1 MTLLRERG
9 AEHRV
14 SNAEL
19 LFDLVYVFAVTQL
32 SHYLI
37 HQPTVEDALQAAI
50 LLGLVWEAWAYTMW
64 VTNWLDP
71 ETVPVRA
78 MLFAT
83 ALASLVLS
91 LAIPEAFVSRGWAV
105 AIAYAAM
112 QIGRT
117 IFTIAVLRDD
127 PGAAAQLSADPVLVP
142 GEWHARR
149 RRCRGG
155 RACPRGV
162 VGVRCHRRRPRRR
175 DRVLLFPV
183 LGRSSTRVWT
193 VDGAHIAERCHAFV
207 LIALG
212 ESIVVLGATLA
223 DLKHIDV
230 TQMSVFLFGFLG
242 VVGLWWIYFARS
254 AESAAEVISTTSD
267 PGRIARAY
275 HEVHPVMVAGI
286 IVIAAADDLVLQHPM
301 TASAA
306 ITWTVLGGSVLYIG
320 GHAIFK
326 AYLWRVHPWSRIA
339 AVVALVALLPIGS
352 HVAPVALAACA
363 LVITVGVCV
372 GDAIA
377 ARRSDAIP
385 PG

>member
-1 MTLLRERG
+1 
-9 AEHRV
+9 
-14 SNAEL
+14 
-19 LFDLVYVFAVTQL
+19 
-32 SHYLI
+32 
-37 HQPTVEDALQAAI
+37 
-50 LLGLVWEAWAYTMW
+50 MW

-91 LAIPEAFVSRGWAV
+91 LAIPEAFISRGWAV

-127 PGAAAQLSADPVLVP
+127 PGLRRNFQRILCWCLVSGTLAVIGAAVDGHAREALWASAVVVDVLGGVTGFAVP
-142 GEWHARR
+142 G
-149 RRCRGG
+149 
-155 RACPRGV
+155 
-162 VGVRCHRRRPRRR
+162 
-175 DRVLLFPV
+175 

-193 VDGAHIAERCHAFV
+193 VDGGHIAERCHAFV

-212 ESIVVLGATLA
+212 ESVVVLGATLA
-223 DLKHIDV
+223 DLKHIHV

-242 VVGLWWIYFARS
+242 VIGLWWIYFARS
-254 AESAAEVISTTSD
+254 AEGAAEVISTTSD

-306 ITWTVLGGSVLYIG
+306 ITWTVLGGSVLFIG

-326 AYLWRVHPWSRIA
+326 AYLWRVRPWSRIA
-339 AVVALVALLPIGS
+339 AVVALIALLPVGP
-352 HVAPVALAACA
+352 HVPPVALAACA

-372 GDAIA
+372 
-377 ARRSDAIP
+377 SDQLQAP
-385 PG
+385 AQAT